1 MDGEKIYR
9 HGGRENFGENKRKNP
24 NLNPLTLSRPPFPKK
39 KNPKPLSLINHAAA
53 AHHRLIISLSGP
65 NTAPLLL

>member
-9 HGGRENFGENKRKNP
+9 HGGGENFGENKRKNP

-39 KNPKPLSLINHAAA
+39 KTRSHSPS
-53 AHHRLIISLSGP
+53 
-65 NTAPLLL
+65 